1 MSMKISVVGTGYLGA
16 THAAC
21 MAELGFEVIGVDVDP
36 AKIEAL
42 SAGLLPFHEPGLP
55 ELLRKHVASGRLRFT
70 TDYEQV
76 SSWADVHFIGVGTP
90 QRADGH
96 GADMRYVDAAVAELA
111 TRIRGKALI
120 VGKSTVPVGT
130 ARRLR
135 TLIAANAHADAEI
148 TLAWNPEFLRE
159 GFAVADTMTP
169 DRLVLG
175 VEDETSEMVLR
186 SIYASAL
193 EADTPLIVTDFETAE
208 LVKVAANAF
217 LATKISFI
225 NSFAEVTETI
235 GGDIT
240 VLADALGH
248 DARIGR
254 KFLNAGVGFG
264 GGCLPKDI
272 RALQARTSELGLT
285 HTMGFLAEVDE
296 INLRRRERVVRL
308 AHTMLNEQLVGARIA
323 VLGVTFK
330 PDSDDV
336 RDSPALDI
344 AVRLFNAGAEV
355 LVYDPKGNKN
365 AADRFPRL
373 HYADDLPEAVAQADL
388 VLLLTEWS
396 EFRAL
401 VPADLEPLVAQ
412 RRIIDGRNVLSRAQ
426 WEAAGWEIV
435 GMGQHYAPLD
445 GEL

>member
-1 MSMKISVVGTGYLGA
+1 MKISVIGTGYLGA

-42 SAGLLPFHEPGLP
+42 SEGKLPFHEPGLG

-76 SSWADVHFIGVGTP
+76 ASWADVHFVGVGTP

-96 GADMRYVDAAVAELA
+96 GADMRFVDAAVSELA
-111 TRIRGKALI
+111 TRIRGTALI

-135 TLIAANAHADAEI
+135 GLIEANAHPDAQI
-148 TLAWNPEFLRE
+148 SLAWNPEFLRE
-159 GFAVADTMTP
+159 GFAVADTMSP

-175 VEDETSEMVLR
+175 VEDETSEAILR
-186 SIYASAL
+186 RVYDQAL

-308 AHTMLNEQLVGARIA
+308 AQTMLNDKLVGARIA

-344 AVRLFNAGAEV
+344 AVRLFNAGADV

-365 AADRFPRL
+365 AAERFPRL
-373 HYADDLPEAVAQADL
+373 HYANDLSEAVKDADL
-388 VLLLTEWS
+388 VLLLTEWT
-396 EFRAL
+396 EFKAL
-401 VPADLEPLVAQ
+401 VPADLEDLVAS
-412 RRIIDGRNVLSRAQ
+412 RRIVDGRNVLDRAT
-426 WEAAGWEIV
+426 WRDAGWEIV
-435 GMGQHYAPLD
+435 RMGQHYAPLD